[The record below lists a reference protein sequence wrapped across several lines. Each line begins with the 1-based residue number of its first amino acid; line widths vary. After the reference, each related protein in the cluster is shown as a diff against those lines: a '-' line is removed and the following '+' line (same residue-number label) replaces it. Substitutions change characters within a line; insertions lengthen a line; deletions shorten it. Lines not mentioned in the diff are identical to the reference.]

1 LDECPAILQLTAAVS
16 HPPAIHPLLPEAAS
30 LHQSGRL
37 AEAAALYEQI
47 IAQRPGDFEA
57 THLLG
62 VVALQEGRYERAETL
77 ITAALAVDPQHSAAL
92 SNLGTVYLRTGRL
105 DEARTQFERAASREP
120 VPAGAWLNL
129 GSILRQLK
137 CPREAVVPLRRA
149 YALDPNS
156 AAAATLLGA
165 CLLDIGEAG
174 AAAAVFTEATS
185 LDPESADGWANLSIA
200 LRACAEPSRAA
211 EAAARAVEL
220 QPSSSAALAA
230 LAAVQLQ
237 QGRVEEAILTY
248 GEAVESPDPSSATHC
263 AFALALFR
271 NQEVDA
277 AVEQLQIALRAD
289 GDNLLAR
296 WLLAMAQFRPIP
308 DSVAEIEGAR
318 AGFAR
323 QLGELEEWFA
333 AAPRADA
340 FVVVGSQQPFYLAYH
355 ACNNR
360 HLLMRYGSLCSRLMQ
375 TLPDAAPTA
384 QELPLPAGA
393 HGLRGAR
400 KLRIGILAAHVRSH
414 AVWVAVTKG
423 LVKNLDRDRFD
434 VQLFQLDPES
444 DTETEWARQQV
455 DGFHAHPRDLA
466 AWVAAIRAA
475 KLDVAIFPEIG
486 IDPLALQLAA
496 LRVAPVQATTWG
508 HPQTS
513 GLPTMDLYFSAEA
526 FEPSGSED
534 HYSERLVRLPK
545 LGACFEPWT
554 IKTASAELASLGI
567 SRDERLV
574 LCPGMPFKYSPLHD
588 RLWARIARG
597 LRLSGGG
604 RLVFF
609 LGNPEDMYQRL
620 VLRLRRAFR
629 EERVNFD
636 KEVYI
641 LPFIA
646 RSRFFGMMRESALML
661 DTLGF
666 SGFNTALHG
675 IEAGLPVLAREG
687 DTMRG
692 RLASGIMRQ
701 LDLPELIASSDE
713 EFVEK
718 AIQLTGDVKQRER
731 LAREIEQRRGLL
743 FNDTGAIR
751 ALEKILLEA
760 CDRS

>member
-1 LDECPAILQLTAAVS
+1 LGEYPARLPLTATVA
-16 HPPAIHPLLPEAAS
+16 HAPAIHPLLPEAAS
-30 LHQSGRL
+30 LHQAGRL
-37 AEAAALYEQI
+37 AEAAALYERI
-47 IAQRPGDFEA
+47 IAQVPGDCEA

-62 VVALQEGRYERAETL
+62 VIALQEGRYERAETL
-77 ITAALAVDPQHSAAL
+77 ITAALSVDPQHSAAR
-92 SNLGTVYLRTGRL
+92 SNLGTVYLRSGRL
-105 DEARTQFERAASREP
+105 DEARVQFELAASREP

-129 GSILRQLK
+129 GSILRQLR
-137 CPREAVVPLRRA
+137 CSREAVAPLRRA
-149 YALDPNS
+149 YAMDPNS
-156 AAAATLLGA
+156 AAVANLLGA
-165 CLLDIGEAG
+165 CLLDIGESR
-174 AAAAVFTEATS
+174 AAAAVFAEATS
-185 LDPESADGWANLSIA
+185 HDPDAADGWANLSVA
-200 LRACAEPSRAA
+200 LRACGELNRAA

-220 QPSSSAALAA
+220 QPGSSAALAA

-237 QGRVEEAILTY
+237 QGRVEAAIGTY
-248 GEAVESPDPSSATHC
+248 GEAVESPDPSPETHC
-263 AFALALFR
+263 AFALALFQ
-271 NQEVDA
+271 NQEIDA
-277 AVEQLQIALRAD
+277 AVEQLHIALNAD

-296 WLLAMAQFRPIP
+296 WLLAMAQCRPIP
-308 DSVAEIEGAR
+308 DDVAEIEGAR

-323 QLGELEEWFA
+323 QLTALEEWFA

-360 HLLMRYGSLCSRLMQ
+360 DLLMRYGSLCSRFMQ
-375 TLPDAAPTA
+375 TVPDAATIGKDPD
-384 QELPLPAGA
+384 LPGVA
-393 HGLRGAR
+393 HGLRAAR

-423 LVKNLDRDRFD
+423 LVQNLDRDRFD

-444 DTETEWARQQV
+444 DAETEWARQQV

-466 AWVAAIRAA
+466 TWVAAIGAA
-475 KLDVAIFPEIG
+475 QLDVAIFPEIG

-526 FEPSGSED
+526 FEPPGSED
-534 HYSERLVRLPK
+534 HYSERLVRLPR
-545 LGACFEPWT
+545 LGAWFEPWT
-554 IKTASAELASLGI
+554 IKTAGAELASLGI
-567 SRDERLV
+567 AHDEPLV

-597 LRLSGGG
+597 LRRGGGG

-629 EERVNFD
+629 EERLNFD
-636 KEVYI
+636 KEVHV

-687 DTMRG
+687 DYMRG

-713 EFVEK
+713 EFVAK
-718 AIQLTGDVKQRER
+718 AIQLTGDVAARGR
-731 LAREIEQRRGLL
+731 LARAIEQRRVTL
-743 FNDTGAIR
+743 FKDTGAIR
-751 ALEKILLEA
+751 ALEQAVLEA
-760 CDRS
+760 CGRR